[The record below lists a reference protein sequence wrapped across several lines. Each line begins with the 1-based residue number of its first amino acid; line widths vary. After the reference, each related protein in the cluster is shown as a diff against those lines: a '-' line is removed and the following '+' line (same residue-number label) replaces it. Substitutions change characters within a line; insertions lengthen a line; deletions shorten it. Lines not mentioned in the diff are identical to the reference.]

1 MTSRHWAAKTPAVLM
16 LSLVLSACGGGGGGS
31 DANNTGTTNT
41 GSSGGTSTTV
51 AALTRANYAEAASI
65 AVNPVGELL
74 NLDQVT
80 GSLTSGVEVKGTQL
94 GLGDATLAIYSRFR
108 ARNGQFVTGAVYTE
122 NCSGGGSIT
131 INENIG
137 SDDRVAVGDSA
148 SVTAANCKESG
159 LPAFNGRLSLKVTA
173 VSGDPVNSTRYSM
186 TLAALYENFTFINGS
201 ESLAING
208 DIAISASQ
216 DGSSTVNVGMSGN
229 ALGFSVVQNG
239 ATTASYQISNY
250 SFSGTDVNGIVS
262 LSGKYSM
269 TGNSAKLGG
278 QYAFSVETLQ
288 PIVVGGSSDYPSS
301 GALIVRGTPASV
313 TVTAINSGSVRLD
326 YSENGDGTVSATR
339 TLAWTELDTLN

>member
-201 ESLAING
+201 ESIAING

-278 QYAFSVETLQ
+278 QYAFLVETLQ

>member
-278 QYAFSVETLQ
+278 QYAFLVETLQ